1 MNLIR
6 EDLNIRAKEID
17 NYIDLL
23 IFIEDTKYIIN
34 DTRGIHKIDVTL
46 KSTLKGMVFLLL
58 YNLTEATMRE
68 SIAHIHDK
76 MDEKAVE
83 FNQLKETIRKEIL
96 KRAKSEK
103 IDIENL
109 LKNTT
114 LSISKQLTRATF
126 NKKNLFSGNIDHHEV
141 TEQAKI
147 YGFITDTD
155 YKKTKHGENLK
166 TIKNK
171 RNDLAHGND
180 SFAEIG
186 KNYAISDLNE
196 FAKEIIAYLDKIT
209 THIADYVNAQNYLN
223 EQHD

>member
-1 MNLIR
+1 MDLIR
-6 EDLNIRAKEID
+6 EDLNIRAKEIND
-17 NYIDLL
+17 YIELL
-23 IFIEDTKYIIN
+23 NFIEDTKSITN
-34 DTRGIHKIDVTL
+34 DTGKINKIDVTL

-68 SIAHIHDK
+68 SIAHIYDK

-103 IDIENL
+103 IDIEQL

-114 LSISKQLTRATF
+114 SSISKQLARATF
-126 NKKNLFSGNIDHHEV
+126 NKKNLFSGNIDHQEV
-141 TEQAKI
+141 TGQAKI
-147 YGFITDTD
+147 YGFITDAD
-155 YKKTKHGENLK
+155 YKETKHGENLK
-166 TIKNK
+166 TIKKK
-171 RNDLAHGND
+171 RNDLAHGNN

-186 KNYAISDLNE
+186 KNYATSDLNE
-196 FAKEIIAYLDKIT
+196 FAKEVIAYLDKIT
-209 THIADYVNAQNYLN
+209 THIADYVNKQNYLN